1 MKKIILGAALLL
13 TSFSAMA
20 HGYEY
25 RGGYRG
31 GYDWIA
37 PMAIGGFI
45 GYQMNRPQPIIIY
58 QQPQVIYQ
66 QSPQIYVYP
75 VGVPLPAGMRC
86 DLRTEFVNGVQVTNN
101 YCYY

>member
-13 TSFSAMA
+13 TSISAMA
-20 HGYEY
+20 HPYNM
-25 RGGYRG
+25 GGYRG

-45 GYQMNRPQPIIIY
+45 GYQMNRPQPVVVY

-66 QSPQIYVYP
+66 QQPQIYVYAP
-75 VGVPLPAGMRC
+75 GAIIPPGMIC
-86 DLRTEFVNGVQVTNN
+86 ETKTDGN
-101 YCYY
+101 YCHY